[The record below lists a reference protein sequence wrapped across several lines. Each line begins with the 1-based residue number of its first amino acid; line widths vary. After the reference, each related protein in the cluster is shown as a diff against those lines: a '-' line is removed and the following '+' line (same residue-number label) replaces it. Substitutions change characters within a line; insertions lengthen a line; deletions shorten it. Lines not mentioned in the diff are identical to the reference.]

1 MRVNSQTIR
10 TFFPNKKKTQITL
23 TKNTQSVENFED
35 NKACRPLRIFFCD
48 TTIKMLFLFG
58 GLKKAIFFGGGD
70 DFHVEIF
77 KNTISVLG
85 LTLRYLFKTL
95 PKGSMFTLCSEKQ
108 KEIHTTMRNN
118 STGGTSILFHSFH
131 EKDKTC
137 VKGKEYKLV
146 QSIN

>member
-1 MRVNSQTIR
+1 MAV
-10 TFFPNKKKTQITL
+10 
-23 TKNTQSVENFED
+23 
-35 NKACRPLRIFFCD
+35 
-48 TTIKMLFLFG
+48 
-58 GLKKAIFFGGGD
+58 LKKPFFLGGGG

-146 QSIN
+146 QSINWFDTNALYLHALMKPMPSDLTVICRVEEEFKAECQSLYTVQNRQWLKFYAG